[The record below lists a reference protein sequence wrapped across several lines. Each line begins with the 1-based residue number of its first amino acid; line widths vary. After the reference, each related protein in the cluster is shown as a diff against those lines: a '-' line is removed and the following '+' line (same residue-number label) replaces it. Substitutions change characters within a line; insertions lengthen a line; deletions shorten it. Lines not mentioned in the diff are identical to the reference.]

1 MPLRAVATGVQATTA
16 LVEAGFNIAAIPL
29 REGARALS
37 GDLPQGTLSRRCWR
51 GESRAWIEVR
61 GLDSAGDR
69 ELGRLVLDAVLAH
82 PGVTSASLNYPLSRV
97 VVSISGPDTSLRDL
111 CRIVDGAEK
120 RCGPKK
126 DVKAAAPPT
135 NLPGD
140 GVVLATRAV
149 TVAANAAGLGIA
161 LTGRALRLPPGPS
174 VVQSVVT
181 LVDYQPALRRLL
193 VGTIGGPS
201 TDLVLTLAAAAAQTI
216 AQSASSLSVG
226 LAIQS
231 LKAAES
237 RAGARAWQKHEP
249 KLALHADQ
257 PPAPPA
263 LGHNRP
269 STPAN
274 RYVGQLALLQALSA
288 GLAGA
293 VTRNVNMFATA
304 VTTTTPKATRTTPE
318 AFATTLGRGL
328 ADRQAVLP
336 LRPDALRRLHL
347 VDAIVID
354 PRVLCTESLRVARIR
369 GADENELSA
378 AWNRAQLLL
387 EKDALSPGWHP
398 VPGISSQRPNSVAE
412 ALFLPAHDP
421 LASAVV
427 AEANRTGA
435 DLITVDVDS
444 LDELRH
450 AFDEVRPLTNEAS
463 QSIDDA
469 LAVAVA
475 DLHQAG
481 QIVAVLSSSG
491 AQAISFADVALGM
504 MPQREGSPPPWT
516 ADLLLPDL
524 GAAWRVLHALPAART
539 ATQQGIGLSLG
550 ATAMGSLLM
559 IPGVRG
565 LGPGPVNIGAAAGLL
580 SGYLLARGVV
590 GADAPRPA
598 AIHEWHAMSVEQV
611 RKVLPAPDPAGAL
624 ADSTEASAL
633 QSTESLGNAFWQLA
647 KAVRAELTDPL
658 TPVLA
663 LGSAASAVLGS
674 PVDAVL
680 VFSVLAGNSVLAAS
694 QRLRA
699 ENRLNRLLAQ
709 QVPPARKVLT
719 GPRGERTYTGVIAA
733 QLQPGDV
740 IEVRTHEVVPADAR
754 LIQEVDLEVD
764 ESTLTGESLSVEK
777 QVEATPGAA
786 LAERRCML
794 YAGTTVVAGTAV
806 ALVTA
811 VGADTQER
819 RAAELVSDDHSSD
832 IGLQHQLSQLT
843 NRAFPVSMGGG
854 ALVGGL
860 GLLRGTG
867 LRQAV
872 ASGIAIAVAAV
883 PEGMPLVATLAQAA
897 SARRLTKFGALV
909 RVPRSVEALGRI
921 DVVCFDKTG
930 TLSENRLRVAHVHT
944 APGYSREE
952 VLRCAA
958 HAAPASNGDPHVHAT
973 DVAIVEAASALEASS
988 PVPPPTAHLPFRSGR
1003 SFSASVTGSELT
1015 VKGAPEVVLAT
1026 CEDADST
1033 MDETVAEM
1041 AASGLRVIAVA
1052 QRQLTPAQAHA
1063 VQDNPDDIAEFAR
1076 DGLTLTG
1083 FLGLSDTPRAEAAG
1097 LLAKLRSQKVG
1108 VKLITGDHP
1117 ITATAIAAE
1126 LGLPVTAEQVISG
1139 SEWDSLSR
1147 KDQERVVTE
1156 RVIFARMTPENKVQV
1171 VQTLE
1176 SAGVLCAMVGDGSND
1191 AAAIRAATVGIGV
1204 VAGGSD
1210 PAHMAADVVLVDAR
1224 IEGLL
1229 HAIEEGRQ
1237 LWQRVQ
1243 AAVSVLLGGNAG
1255 EVLFAVIGSAITGT
1269 SPLNT
1274 RQLLLVN
1281 MMTDALPAAA
1291 LAVST
1296 PRGPVDTGLRGP
1308 DQPALWRAVAIRGV
1322 TTAAATTAA
1331 WAMGSVTGL
1340 PQRASTVALVALVG
1354 AELGQTLLDS
1364 HAPLVVFT
1372 ALGSLAAMG
1381 TLISIPV
1388 VSQLLGCTPLGPV
1401 GWAQGLGSAAAAT
1414 IAIAVLNRVSEG
1426 WGTSHTPPPQPD
1438 VRSPNDEP
1446 SDQDDEYRQPQ
1457 RATAAHRVPVTA
1469 PSAPRQSTKLA
1480 DRPRSRSSST

>member
-1 MPLRAVATGVQATTA
+1 
-16 LVEAGFNIAAIPL
+16 
-29 REGARALS
+29 
-37 GDLPQGTLSRRCWR
+37 
-51 GESRAWIEVR
+51 
-61 GLDSAGDR
+61 
-69 ELGRLVLDAVLAH
+69 
-82 PGVTSASLNYPLSRV
+82 
-97 VVSISGPDTSLRDL
+97 
-111 CRIVDGAEK
+111 
-120 RCGPKK
+120 
-126 DVKAAAPPT
+126 
-135 NLPGD
+135 
-140 GVVLATRAV
+140 
-149 TVAANAAGLGIA
+149 
-161 LTGRALRLPPGPS
+161 
-174 VVQSVVT
+174 
-181 LVDYQPALRRLL
+181 
-193 VGTIGGPS
+193 
-201 TDLVLTLAAAAAQTI
+201 
-216 AQSASSLSVG
+216 
-226 LAIQS
+226 
-231 LKAAES
+231 
-237 RAGARAWQKHEP
+237 
-249 KLALHADQ
+249 
-257 PPAPPA
+257 
-263 LGHNRP
+263 
-269 STPAN
+269 
-274 RYVGQLALLQALSA
+274 
-288 GLAGA
+288 
-293 VTRNVNMFATA
+293 
-304 VTTTTPKATRTTPE
+304 
-318 AFATTLGRGL
+318 
-328 ADRQAVLP
+328 
-336 LRPDALRRLHL
+336 
-347 VDAIVID
+347 
-354 PRVLCTESLRVARIR
+354 
-369 GADENELSA
+369 
-378 AWNRAQLLL
+378 
-387 EKDALSPGWHP
+387 
-398 VPGISSQRPNSVAE
+398 
-412 ALFLPAHDP
+412 
-421 LASAVV
+421 
-427 AEANRTGA
+427 
-435 DLITVDVDS
+435 
-444 LDELRH
+444 
-450 AFDEVRPLTNEAS
+450 
-463 QSIDDA
+463 
-469 LAVAVA
+469 
-475 DLHQAG
+475 
-481 QIVAVLSSSG
+481 
-491 AQAISFADVALGM
+491 
-504 MPQREGSPPPWT
+504 
-516 ADLLLPDL
+516 
-524 GAAWRVLHALPAART
+524 
-539 ATQQGIGLSLG
+539 
-550 ATAMGSLLM
+550 
-559 IPGVRG
+559 
-565 LGPGPVNIGAAAGLL
+565 
-580 SGYLLARGVV
+580 
-590 GADAPRPA
+590 
-598 AIHEWHAMSVEQV
+598 
-611 RKVLPAPDPAGAL
+611 
-624 ADSTEASAL
+624 
-633 QSTESLGNAFWQLA
+633 
-647 KAVRAELTDPL
+647 
-658 TPVLA
+658 
-663 LGSAASAVLGS
+663 
-674 PVDAVL
+674 
-680 VFSVLAGNSVLAAS
+680 
-694 QRLRA
+694 
-699 ENRLNRLLAQ
+699 
-709 QVPPARKVLT
+709 
-719 GPRGERTYTGVIAA
+719 
-733 QLQPGDV
+733 
-740 IEVRTHEVVPADAR
+740 
-754 LIQEVDLEVD
+754 
-764 ESTLTGESLSVEK
+764 
-777 QVEATPGAA
+777 
-786 LAERRCML
+786 
-794 YAGTTVVAGTAV
+794 
-806 ALVTA
+806 
-811 VGADTQER
+811 
-819 RAAELVSDDHSSD
+819 
-832 IGLQHQLSQLT
+832 
-843 NRAFPVSMGGG
+843 
-854 ALVGGL
+854 
-860 GLLRGTG
+860 
-867 LRQAV
+867 
-872 ASGIAIAVAAV
+872 
-883 PEGMPLVATLAQAA
+883 MPLVATLAQSA

-973 DVAIVEAASALEASS
+973 DVAIVEAALALEAAN
-988 PVPPPTAHLPFRSGR
+988 PITPPTAHLPFRSGR

-1015 VKGAPEVVLAT
+1015 VKGAPEVVLAA
-1026 CEDADST
+1026 CEDVGSN

-1063 VQDNPDDIAEFAR
+1063 IQDNPDDIAEFAR
-1076 DGLTLTG
+1076 DGLALAG

-1097 LLAKLRSQKVG
+1097 LLAKLLEQEVG

-1147 KDQERVVTE
+1147 KKQERVVTE

-1229 HAIEEGRQ
+1229 HAIQEGRQ

-1414 IAIAVLNRVSEG
+1414 IAIAVLNRVSES

-1438 VRSPNDEP
+1438 VPSPNDEP
-1446 SDQDDEYRQPQ
+1446 SDQDDGYRQPP